1 MTNPPVIHLAE
12 RRKAPAASA
21 KIAGKAQ
28 DRQSAIISLCVKYCQ
43 LLASYDAGFDAD
55 PTGDNEFAGT
65 GRQTFRARRIL
76 MKLVALNPHQS
87 NGADP
92 ITENE
97 ARAMTAV
104 LRSLYGLRNGRIC
117 FRRKRRSLRFSRAAL
132 PIISAT
138 APAIGLRRSA
148 VLRLVIEELAAFAAL
163 SCFIL
168 MFSVWSAIACG
179 A

>member
-1 MTNPPVIHLAE
+1 M
-12 RRKAPAASA
+12 
-21 KIAGKAQ
+21 
-28 DRQSAIISLCVKYCQ
+28 
-43 LLASYDAGFDAD
+43 LASYDAGFDAD

-104 LRSLYGLRNGRIC
+104 LRSLYGLRNGEDLLPEEKT
-117 FRRKRRSLRFSRAAL
+117 FVAFFAGSLADHFGHRASYRTSEECRAAL
-132 PIISAT
+132 
-138 APAIGLRRSA
+138 GH
-148 VLRLVIEELAAFAAL
+148 
-163 SCFIL
+163 
-168 MFSVWSAIACG
+168 
-179 A
+179 